1 MLNFFLVNGRF
12 YLVDLPGYGYAKV
25 RKDLQRQWGEEL
37 ARYLLTDERIAG
49 VMALI
54 DIRHGPTRLDLEFQ
68 QFLLDAGRERLVVL
82 TKADKVN
89 RSKRKSMQREV
100 QFQLGLPRP
109 PVVTSVAA
117 GEGRRELLERVEE
130 LLDLWNTA
138 HRGE

>member
-1 MLNFFLVNGRF
+1 MLNFFLVNGSF

-25 RKDLQRQWGEEL
+25 RRETKQQWSEEL
-37 ARYLLTDERIAG
+37 ARYLLTDERVAG
-49 VMALI
+49 VIALI
-54 DIRHGPTRLDLEFQ
+54 DIRHGPTRLDLDFQ

-89 RSKRKSMQREV
+89 RSKRKSMQREL

-109 PVVTSVAA
+109 PIITSVES
-117 GEGRRELLERVEE
+117 GEGRKELLERMDE
-130 LLDLWNTA
+130 LLTLWGRA